1 MGSVYVA
8 KYAAIAMQNNQKY
21 QGTGEKGVIIFASSI
36 RLKKVQKVKL
46 LIQQQKVP

>member
-8 KYAAIAMQNNQKY
+8 KYAALAMQNNQKY

-36 RLKKVQKVKL
+36 QAQEGAKG
-46 LIQQQKVP
+46 